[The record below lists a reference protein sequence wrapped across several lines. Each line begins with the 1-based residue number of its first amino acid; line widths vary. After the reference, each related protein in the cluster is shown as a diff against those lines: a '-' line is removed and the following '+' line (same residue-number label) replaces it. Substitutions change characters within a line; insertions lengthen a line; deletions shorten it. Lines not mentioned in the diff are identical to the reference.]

1 MTNPHMIQQLTN
13 KGKLL
18 TKLIRSLSSTTLIVR
33 IHLCT
38 EGRLPRIKSHQNMTR
53 LNPLQQMAQHQLKAI
68 NRIGMQTSRILK
80 TVQLLIER
88 KKRPKSNRRPINQ

>member
-13 KGKLL
+13 ERKLL

-38 EGRLPRIKSHQNMTR
+38 EGRLSRIKSHQNMTR

-68 NRIGMQTSRILK
+68 NGIGMQTSRILK
-80 TVQLLIER
+80 TVQLLIES

>member
-1 MTNPHMIQQLTN
+1 
-13 KGKLL
+13 
-18 TKLIRSLSSTTLIVR
+18 
-33 IHLCT
+33 
-38 EGRLPRIKSHQNMTR
+38 MTR

-88 KKRPKSNRRPINQ
+88 KNARKATEDPSINNNFFLSIHPL